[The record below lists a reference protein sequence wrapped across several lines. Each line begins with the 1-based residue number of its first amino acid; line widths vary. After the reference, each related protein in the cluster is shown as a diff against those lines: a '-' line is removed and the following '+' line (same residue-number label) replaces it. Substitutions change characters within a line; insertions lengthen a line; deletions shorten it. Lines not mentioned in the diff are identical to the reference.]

1 MAGETEQNVVAGD
14 AGKTGKLVTRLLILS
29 ILIMVATPVITILAF
44 RTMSRDVV
52 KPAETEVELT
62 EVALPRIQVNVAGT
76 NASRYVQVDVVL
88 RISDPSMLGLFDKQS
103 SSVPNGKQREIVAT
117 AIRVI
122 GDKPLNALLT
132 TEGKQALANELK
144 ATFNDLLADATA
156 GMITDVYFC
165 GFLFQ

>member
-1 MAGETEQNVVAGD
+1 MAEESEQTVVDGD

-44 RTMSRDVV
+44 RTMSRHKV
-52 KPAETEVELT
+52 KPVETEVELT

-76 NASRYVQVDVVL
+76 TALRYVQVDVVL
-88 RISDPSMLGLFDKQS
+88 RISEPGMLGLFDKQS
-103 SSVPNGKQREIVAT
+103 ASMPNGKQREIVAT

-122 GDKPLNALLT
+122 GAKPLNALLT

-144 ATFNDLLADATA
+144 ATFNDLLADSTA

-165 GFLFQ
+165 GFLIQ